1 MRPRVETVLF
11 GAMALIAVFA
21 YLLADPGVPIV
32 VQITVITV
40 LVAVLGL
47 PHGALDPVVARRLGL
62 WRGTRSLALFTLGY
76 VAISAAVIGL
86 WLIAPV
92 ASLVAFLLIS
102 AAHFGGDWNTSG
114 PISLRLLV
122 GVGLLSL
129 PSLADE
135 AAVAELYVT
144 LSGPDAALI
153 AMVQNAIGPLLLV
166 GMIVAG
172 AIAARRRPADGLEI
186 VVVVALALTTPPL
199 VFFIIYFCLLH
210 SARHLREGFV
220 EERGVL
226 PRRAVVTIVA
236 GATIVPIIA
245 AVVFL
250 ASTGGGG
257 SLDDRLIQVVF
268 IGLAALTV
276 PHMIVVTLGDRA
288 RIRNAR
294 TALTHSGD
302 DPQMRT
308 AARAPMLGG

>member
-1 MRPRVETVLF
+1 MRPPIETVLF
-11 GAMALIAVFA
+11 GGMALIAVFA

-32 VQITVITV
+32 VQITVIAV

-47 PHGALDPVVARRLGL
+47 PHGALDPVVARRIGL
-62 WRGTRSLALFTLGY
+62 WRGPRSLALFTLGY
-76 VAISAAVIGL
+76 VAISAAVVGL

-114 PISLRLLV
+114 PVSLRLLV
-122 GVGLLSL
+122 GVGLLSM

-250 ASTGGGG
+250 ASTSGGAA
-257 SLDDRLIQVVF
+257 LDDRLIQVVF

-288 RIRNAR
+288 RIRADR
-294 TALTHSGD
+294 DALTPSGD